1 MCRFLELVHGP
12 ELLEPVENNIVK
24 WCIRCISIF
33 FDPRVVYSF
42 KFFYVSVVIM
52 MMLYSSKFV
61 LVTVSNMMTARE

>member
-24 WCIRCISIF
+24 WCIRCISVF

-42 KFFYVSVVIM
+42 KNVYVSVVIM
-52 MMLYSSKFV
+52 MLYSSNLF
-61 LVTVSNMMTARE
+61 